1 MGASASVDLRP
12 EEVAELQD
20 ITACACRARR
30 GRAAW
35 PLCRRRHT
43 HSHCLLLLA
52 RVRRAPRCSTHNCA
66 ADEPKEIKAL
76 YKRFRRLDRSGRGTL
91 SNDDLQMIPE
101 IAMNPLSARLQVLF
115 VKDGED
121 RINFKSFVSA
131 LAIFSDKA
139 RPDLKTRGACPCGSE
154 RAGGRNGGGGRRR
167 RLGLNRSAHHR
178 VPHLSARWAARS
190 RVPTLRHGRRRLFGP
205 GRPAAAAGA
214 DRGQGSHAHCR

>member
-1 MGASASVDLRP
+1 M
-12 EEVAELQD
+12 
-20 ITACACRARR
+20 
-30 GRAAW
+30 RAARSRALRA
-35 PLCRRRHT
+35 PVAGGRLGLCAAGGARTHT
-43 HSHCLLLLA
+43 AWCCWLV
-52 RVRRAPRCSTHNCA
+52 RVRRAPPRCSTHNCA

-154 RAGGRNGGGGRRR
+154 QAGGRNGGGGRRR
-167 RLGLNRSAHHR
+167 LPA
-178 VPHLSARWAARS
+178 WAEQARS
-190 RVPTLRHGRRRLFGP
+190 PPRATPLCAL
-205 GRPAAAAGA
+205 GRPQPCSDSTTWTATAFWAGTTC
-214 DRGQGSHAHCR
+214 GSCWR